1 MLCFLTNFASWLPGI
16 DVAAVI
22 NCYQQEYYLPLY
34 EKSMT
39 VIVNNSKIRIFNGA
53 RVGDAVLRW
62 AVRNRLDIDKVSSL
76 QVTDKWGHNLGFEA
90 PLSDEQIINC

>member
-1 MLCFLTNFASWLPGI
+1 
-16 DVAAVI
+16 
-22 NCYQQEYYLPLY
+22 
-34 EKSMT
+34 MT

-76 QVTDKWGHNLGFEA
+76 QVTDKWGHSLGFEA
-90 PLSDEQIINC
+90 PLSNEQIIKIINC